1 MRTNTTV
8 SVKGNLGTNHT
19 SELHIGGDAYGCD
32 TEKEKAFRKLLQQ
45 QTKCLVP
52 CRICY
57 DSRLSCLFIV
67 AYPDPLVNLSSKKT
81 KDVKKKMKIPQ
92 VAEKG
97 LLAVMNNLFY
107 DGFNSKLIETAFFEG
122 FLEIPIL
129 ETPKEIVIPSV
140 AIPFSRRKTITDASE
155 EMLVFYEQDPE
166 FREFVSIPQNYIDEL
181 KDIQIVSTPDCSLY
195 RDMPL
200 WEQIANIGV
209 SRSVG
214 HYWQQQGKYVI
225 PNARWGDERTYTKG
239 IFDYI
244 PAFSGIP
251 KNSVVSIGT
260 YGCSK
265 SKEDK
270 YYLEAGLEAML
281 TELTPQDVIV
291 YGSYNPRIF
300 GKYERYTRFHHLPD
314 WTTYVHKRKKVV

>member
-1 MRTNTTV
+1 MVEVIELRR
-8 SVKGNLGTNHT
+8 VKKFFKG
-19 SELHIGGDAYGCD
+19 HINPVANNFYGCD
-32 TEKEKAFRKLLQQ
+32 FRIF
-45 QTKCLVP
+45 T
-52 CRICY
+52 
-57 DSRLSCLFIV
+57 
-67 AYPDPLVNLSSKKT
+67 
-81 KDVKKKMKIPQ
+81 
-92 VAEKG
+92 
-97 LLAVMNNLFY
+97 LAVKDM
-107 DGFNSKLIETAFFEG
+107 
-122 FLEIPIL
+122 
-129 ETPKEIVIPSV
+129 
-140 AIPFSRRKTITDASE
+140 
-155 EMLVFYEQDPE
+155 FYEQDPE
-166 FREFVSIPQNYIDEL
+166 FRDFVSIPQNYIDEL
-181 KDIQIVSTPDCSLY
+181 KDIQIISTPDCSLY

-214 HYWQQQGKYVI
+214 YYLQQQGKYVI

-281 TELTPQDVIV
+281 IELTPQDVIV
-291 YGSYNPRIF
+291 YG
-300 GKYERYTRFHHLPD
+300 
-314 WTTYVHKRKKVV
+314 